1 MTRYRPLA
9 ACCRA
14 TGDTAVPTR
23 TVHTSPAILGAG
35 EGNLIKMLKRP
46 AQHRVDQ
53 DHPVLA
59 DALVEDLE
67 KSHIKSVYELGSG
80 VGALL
85 APRSPPLPGLD
96 LV

>member
-1 MTRYRPLA
+1 
-9 ACCRA
+9 
-14 TGDTAVPTR
+14 
-23 TVHTSPAILGAG
+23 
-35 EGNLIKMLKRP
+35 MLKRP

>member
-1 MTRYRPLA
+1 MPAR
-9 ACCRA
+9 
-14 TGDTAVPTR
+14 TG
-23 TVHTSPAILGAG
+23 HTSPAIHGAG
-35 EGNLIKMLKRP
+35 EGNLIKMLKRSTPSPSP